1 MTHDPKM
8 DSKVVLL
15 SHGQPVKTMLNAN
28 DQMKHYNCHG
38 CDVQKAHEEEEE
50 ECKTVFNYPHKGYP
64 QKAGRNHMHIHNVNF
79 NTG

>member
-15 SHGQPVKTMLNAN
+15 SHGQQVKTMLNAN

-38 CDVQKAHEEEEE
+38 CDVQKAHEEEE
-50 ECKTVFNYPHKGYP
+50 
-64 QKAGRNHMHIHNVNF
+64 
-79 NTG
+79 